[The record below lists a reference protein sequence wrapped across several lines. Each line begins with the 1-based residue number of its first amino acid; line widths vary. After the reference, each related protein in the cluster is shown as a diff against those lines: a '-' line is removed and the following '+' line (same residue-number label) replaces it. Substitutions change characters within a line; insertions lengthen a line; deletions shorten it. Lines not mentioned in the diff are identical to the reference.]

1 MEAPIDEEIFVRI
14 ERCTWLYGGT
24 EAETQGG

>member
-14 ERCTWLYGGT
+14 KRCTWLYGST
-24 EAETQGG
+24 EAARQGG